1 MFIDYEKIEADIK
14 KADEELEKVRQ
25 ERVARG
31 LPPDPPEPFVP
42 VAHAILLCERVEP
55 VFRFLVKYAKLTMDS
70 NQLIPFDVSQFDK
83 YQRDLILLRHSKGF
97 ITGFWGAGLIQCID
111 LIKRVTEAINKGEI
125 EAFDPLL
132 VAKFIYEWIE
142 IMGRKVPVIDTSS
155 ELKLSLDI
163 DYKAEDRERE
173 ETRAEL
179 ERLRTDEAAFAAEV
193 EEYWRY
199 YESIKHLF

>member
-1 MFIDYEKIEADIK
+1 MFIDYDKL
-14 KADEELEKVRQ
+14 DEELKRLEQECEEYRR
-25 ERVARG
+25 ERVAKG

-55 VFRFLVKYAKLTMDS
+55 VFRFLIKYAKLTFDA

-83 YQRDLILLRHSKGF
+83 YERDLILLRHSKGF
-97 ITGFWGAGLIQCID
+97 LTGFWGKGILQCID
-111 LIKRVTEAINKGEI
+111 LIKRVTEAVNKGET
-125 EAFDPLL
+125 EAFDPFI

-142 IMGRKVPVIDTSS
+142 LMGGKVPVIDTSF
-155 ELKLSLDI
+155 ELELSLD
-163 DYKAEDRERE
+163 YEAEEKE
-173 ETRAEL
+173 QTETRAEL
-179 ERLRTDEAAFAAEV
+179 ERLRADEAAFAAEV